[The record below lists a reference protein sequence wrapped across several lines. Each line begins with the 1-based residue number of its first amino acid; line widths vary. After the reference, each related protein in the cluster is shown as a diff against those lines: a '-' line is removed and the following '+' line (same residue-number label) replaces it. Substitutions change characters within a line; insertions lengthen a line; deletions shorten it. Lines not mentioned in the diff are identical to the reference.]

1 MIMKG
6 DLVNQAFDLMR
17 ISGLTTK
24 MTPEDMERGLT
35 ILERMVLSYEN
46 NGLFLS
52 YNKSDTYPTPDA
64 SEDSGIADSNVSAI
78 VMLLF
83 KNTCPAYGKQF
94 PAEMIQEADTAYRGL
109 FSTIPPSRA
118 QNQFQPSGQGNRR
131 HCGVWGDRYMR
142 TEEALTSNN
151 NGQIDDVTL

>member
-1 MIMKG
+1 MITKG
-6 DLVNQAFDLMR
+6 QIVNQSFDLMR
-17 ISGLTTK
+17 ISGLTSK
-24 MTPEDMERGLT
+24 ATPEDTERGLT
-35 ILERMVLSYEN
+35 TLERMILSYEN

-52 YNKSDTYPTPDA
+52 YNKSELYPNPDFY
-64 SEDSGIADSNVSAI
+64 EESGIADSNVSAI

-83 KNTCPAYGKQF
+83 KNMCPAYGKQF
-94 PAEMIQEADTAYRGL
+94 PVELIQEADTAYRGL
-109 FSTIPPSRA
+109 FNTIPPSRA

-151 NGQIDDVTL
+151 NGQIDDLTL